1 MCRTKLCPAGKQ
13 GFSLIEMM
21 LALLVM
27 TFGFLA
33 AGQLLYV
40 AAGSTSLARSKGT
53 AVLAA
58 QGVLESLGL
67 TYSRNPLDAELTP
80 GNHGP
85 RRCIVSH
92 PQDGAVLNRYDV
104 SWVVENVSDPRPGKA
119 VSALRVRAT
128 VTPVQSEG
136 TANARPGLNK
146 ILNVVTVFSAKTRG

>member
-1 MCRTKLCPAGKQ
+1 MCRVNLCPAGKQ

-58 QGVLESLGL
+58 QGVLESLGS
-67 TYSRNPLDAELTP
+67 TYSRNPLDAELAP

-85 RRCIVSH
+85 RRWIVSH

-104 SWVVENVSDPRPGKA
+104 SWVVENVSDPRPRKA
-119 VSALRVRAT
+119 VGALRVRAT
-128 VTPVQSEG
+128 VSPVHSG
-136 TANARPGLNK
+136 GAPNIRPGLNK
-146 ILNVVTVFSAKTRG
+146 ILNVITVFSAKTRG